1 MRKML
6 LSFKPEVYE
15 KIKSGK
21 KKFEH
26 RRNFPDEPIMAYMYV
41 SAPIKAIKG
50 IVYLGKRH
58 LLSDWREEFK
68 NDKAA
73 VVRIEKYQE
82 LYRYAMEI
90 NEFQETTEISL
101 GALRRDVSGFVAPQM
116 YIYLD
121 GTELLDYIENKIE
134 NLDEVNND
142 TEILFYV
149 NSMSWYLVPYLSLD
163 LKRAYFTT
171 GTTPEQMEYL
181 VEQLQPDMVIAIL
194 L

>member
-26 RRNFPDEPIMAYMYV
+26 RRNFPDESIMAYMYA

-58 LLSDWREEFK
+58 LLSDWKEEFK
-68 NDKAA
+68 NDKEA

-90 NEFQETTEISL
+90 DEFQDTAEISL
-101 GALRRDVSGFVAPQM
+101 GDLRRDIPGFVAPQM

-134 NLDEVNND
+134 KLDGYIVHDYSVIKSAEVCV
-142 TEILFYV
+142 Y
-149 NSMSWYLVPYLSLD
+149 
-163 LKRAYFTT
+163 
-171 GTTPEQMEYL
+171 
-181 VEQLQPDMVIAIL
+181 
-194 L
+194 

>member
-41 SAPIKAIKG
+41 SAPVKAITG

-58 LLSDWREEFK
+58 LLSDWKEEFK
-68 NDKAA
+68 ENKDAIA
-73 VVRIEKYQE
+73 RIEKYQE
-82 LYRYAMEI
+82 SYRYAMEI
-90 NEFQETTEISL
+90 DEFQETTAISL
-101 GALRRDVSGFVAPQM
+101 YDLRRDVPGFVAPQM

-121 GTELLDYIENKIE
+121 GTELLTYIEQKIE
-134 NLDEVNND
+134 MKLINITHKLERIEATKICIN
-142 TEILFYV
+142 
-149 NSMSWYLVPYLSLD
+149 
-163 LKRAYFTT
+163 
-171 GTTPEQMEYL
+171 
-181 VEQLQPDMVIAIL
+181 
-194 L
+194 

>member
-21 KKFEH
+21 KIFEH

-41 SAPIKAIKG
+41 SSPVKAVTG

-134 NLDEVNND
+134 NLDGCTVHDYSVIKSNEVC
-142 TEILFYV
+142 V
-149 NSMSWYLVPYLSLD
+149 H
-163 LKRAYFTT
+163 
-171 GTTPEQMEYL
+171 
-181 VEQLQPDMVIAIL
+181 
-194 L
+194 

>member
-58 LLSDWREEFK
+58 LLSDWKEEFK
-68 NDKAA
+68 NDKEA

-90 NEFQETTEISL
+90 DEFQDTAEISL
-101 GALRRDVSGFVAPQM
+101 GDLRRDIPGFVAPQM

-134 NLDEVNND
+134 KLDGYIAHDYSVIKSAEVCV
-142 TEILFYV
+142 Y
-149 NSMSWYLVPYLSLD
+149 
-163 LKRAYFTT
+163 
-171 GTTPEQMEYL
+171 
-181 VEQLQPDMVIAIL
+181 
-194 L
+194 

>member
-1 MRKML
+1 MWIAIKLYLEGKGSSVEIDR
-6 LSFKPEVYE
+6 EVIDAKEVNE
-15 KIKSGK
+15 KK
-21 KKFEH
+21 
-26 RRNFPDEPIMAYMYV
+26 V
-41 SAPIKAIKG
+41 SIIKG

-101 GALRRDVSGFVAPQM
+101 GALRRNVSGFVAPQM

-134 NLDEVNND
+134 KLDGCTVHDYSVIKSNEVC
-142 TEILFYV
+142 V
-149 NSMSWYLVPYLSLD
+149 H
-163 LKRAYFTT
+163 
-171 GTTPEQMEYL
+171 
-181 VEQLQPDMVIAIL
+181 
-194 L
+194 

>member
-121 GTELLDYIENKIE
+121 GTELLDYIENACHYTACMSAYLLLKYGKIRNE
-134 NLDEVNND
+134 
-142 TEILFYV
+142 
-149 NSMSWYLVPYLSLD
+149 SKS
-163 LKRAYFTT
+163 
-171 GTTPEQMEYL
+171 
-181 VEQLQPDMVIAIL
+181 IAIFDGPL
-194 L
+194 RHQRNAEYIYARKS

>member
-41 SAPIKAIKG
+41 SAPVKAITG

-58 LLSDWREEFK
+58 LLSDWKEEFK
-68 NDKAA
+68 EDKDAIA
-73 VVRIEKYQE
+73 RIEKYQE
-82 LYRYAMEI
+82 SYRYAMEI
-90 NEFQETTEISL
+90 DEFQDTTAISL
-101 GALRRDVSGFVAPQM
+101 DDLRRDVPGFVAPQM

-121 GTELLDYIENKIE
+121 GTELLTYIEQKIE
-134 NLDEVNND
+134 MKLINITHKLERIEATKICIN
-142 TEILFYV
+142 
-149 NSMSWYLVPYLSLD
+149 
-163 LKRAYFTT
+163 
-171 GTTPEQMEYL
+171 
-181 VEQLQPDMVIAIL
+181 
-194 L
+194 